1 MKRNML
7 HRLVA
12 MAAAGTMLMSV
23 AACGSSSDD
32 NAATSNSSDTSL
44 ISVNNSEPQNGLIPS
59 DTNEMGGGKVIRYL
73 FEGLVSFDAKGKQH
87 LEVAESITPNED
99 ATKYTIKL
107 KKGWKFT
114 NGEAVTSHSFADTW
128 SFAANVKNA
137 QKTSSRFSTIK
148 GYDELQDPNV
158 DPNAKLSG
166 LSTPDDYTLIV
177 ELNKP
182 DSVFP
187 TKLAHQSMF
196 PLPSV
201 AFKDIKKFGQAPIG
215 NGPYKFKS
223 WSHDKNIII
232 VPNKDYKGSRK
243 VSNNGIEYRVYTN
256 EDSAYSDVLSGN
268 LDVMESVP
276 AAFTKTFKTDKKVQA
291 YSEAGSVIQTFTIP
305 SSLDHF
311 KNDEEGQL
319 RRQAI
324 SMAINRDQLIDKVLN
339 GNATAAT
346 EFTSPKT
353 PGYSDSLKGADN
365 LKFNASKAKELWAKA
380 DAISKY
386 DGQLTFSYN
395 ADGGAKPLYDAIVNQ
410 LKNNLGIDAA
420 TNPIPTFQEFRDAVT
435 NRQMKGA
442 FRTGWQP
449 DYPFAENYLWQLYST
464 AAADGNGSNDGD
476 YKNPAFDDLCK
487 QAAAASSTD
496 DANKLYQQAEEI
508 LLNDLPA
515 IPLYYSNASG
525 VASLN
530 VKSGYAFD
538 WQNLPTYT
546 EMSKK

>member
-114 NGEAVTSHSFADTW
+114 NGEAVTAHSFADTW

-158 DPNAKLSG
+158 DPKATLSG
-166 LSTPDDYTLIV
+166 LSTPDDYTLVV

-215 NGPYKFKS
+215 NGPQ
-223 WSHDKNIII
+223 
-232 VPNKDYKGSRK
+232 VQ
-243 VSNNGIEYRVYTN
+243 
-256 EDSAYSDVLSGN
+256 VL
-268 LDVMESVP
+268 
-276 AAFTKTFKTDKKVQA
+276 
-291 YSEAGSVIQTFTIP
+291 
-305 SSLDHF
+305 
-311 KNDEEGQL
+311 
-319 RRQAI
+319 
-324 SMAINRDQLIDKVLN
+324 
-339 GNATAAT
+339 
-346 EFTSPKT
+346 
-353 PGYSDSLKGADN
+353 
-365 LKFNASKAKELWAKA
+365 
-380 DAISKY
+380 
-386 DGQLTFSYN
+386 
-395 ADGGAKPLYDAIVNQ
+395 
-410 LKNNLGIDAA
+410 
-420 TNPIPTFQEFRDAVT
+420 
-435 NRQMKGA
+435 
-442 FRTGWQP
+442 
-449 DYPFAENYLWQLYST
+449 
-464 AAADGNGSNDGD
+464 
-476 YKNPAFDDLCK
+476 
-487 QAAAASSTD
+487 
-496 DANKLYQQAEEI
+496 
-508 LLNDLPA
+508 
-515 IPLYYSNASG
+515 
-525 VASLN
+525 VA
-530 VKSGYAFD
+530 
-538 WQNLPTYT
+538 
-546 EMSKK
+546 

>member
-1 MKRNML
+1 MKKKALAFAAMACS
-7 HRLVA
+7 VA
-12 MAAAGTMLMSV
+12 MLLS
-23 AACGSSSDD
+23 ACGGSNS
-32 NAATSNSSDTSL
+32 NAASGDTAGSNIITAY
-44 ISVNNSEPQNGLIPS
+44 NSEPQNPLIPGN
-59 DTNEMGGGKVIRYL
+59 TNETGGGKPGDLL
-73 FEGLVSFDAKGKQH
+73 FSRLVSFDKDGKASN
-87 LEVAESITPNED
+87 EVAESITPNDD
-99 ATKYTIKL
+99 ATQYTIKI
-107 KKGWKFT
+107 KSGWKFT
-114 NGEAVTSHSFADTW
+114 DGTPVTAESFTKAW
-128 SFAANVKNA
+128 SYVANVKNA
-137 QKTSSRFSTIK
+137 QKCSSFFSTIK
-148 GYDELQDPNV
+148 GYDELQADGLKG
-158 DPNAKLSG
+158 DEQLSG
-166 LSTPDDYTLIV
+166 LKVVDDTTFTV
-177 ELNKP
+177 DLNQS

-187 TKLAHQSMF
+187 IKVGYLAF
-196 PLPSV
+196 APLPESFYKDPK
-201 AFKDIKKFGQAPIG
+201 AFGEKPVS
-215 NGPYKFKS
+215 NGPYKLDHWDHNKEIALV
-223 WSHDKNIII
+223 KN
-232 VPNKDYKGSRK
+232 PDYKGNEQPK
-243 VSNNGIEYRVYTN
+243 NDGVTFKVYTD
-256 EDSAYSDVLSGN
+256 DSAAYRDIQGGN
-268 LDVMESVP
+268 LDVMDSVP

-395 ADGGAKPLYDAIVNQ
+395 ADGGAKPIYDAVVNQ
-410 LKNNLGIDAA
+410 LKKNLGIDAA

-449 DYPFAENYLWQLYST
+449 DYPSAENYLWQLYST
-464 AAADGNGSNDGD
+464 AAADGNCSNDGD
-476 YKNPAFDDLCK
+476 YKSPAFDDLCK

-538 WQNLPTYT
+538 WQNLPTYA